1 MSASLSLIVVMAV
14 MYAAG
19 VYVLLERSLTRV
31 LIGFMLMGNA
41 TNLLILI
48 MSGRAGDAPMMSD
61 DADPSTFADPLPQA
75 LILTAI
81 VINFG
86 VTAFLLALI
95 YRSWWLA
102 RLGDQG
108 DTVVLEHEEDAGLAE
123 EVFSE
128 TSEDDD
134 ALHEALDASEEYVEE
149 AEAEQRAIVAAS
161 ADRDEPQLGE
171 HERHRGEES

>member
-1 MSASLSLIVVMAV
+1 MSASLTLIIVMAV
-14 MYAAG
+14 LYAAG

-31 LIGFMLMGNA
+31 IIGLMLIGNA

-48 MSGRAGDAPMMSD
+48 MSGRSGRAPIMED
-61 DADPSTFADPLPQA
+61 GVDPATFSDPLPQA

-86 VTAFLLALI
+86 VTAFLLALL

-108 DTVVLEHEEDAGLAE
+108 DTLVREHEEDRELAGEIFVSASAE
-123 EVFSE
+123 G
-128 TSEDDD
+128 
-134 ALHEALDASEEYVEE
+134 EAIVEAVGASDELSPAPE
-149 AEAEQRAIVAAS
+149 AE
-161 ADRDEPQLGE
+161 PGGE
-171 HERHRGEES
+171 A